1 MLFRTTWSIPL
12 TDTTAFID
20 MIGGVSGD
28 MLLGAMVAVG
38 LDLDELQAELDKFP
52 DRGYRLESSL
62 VNRGGLEAILVD
74 VVLDDE
80 GSRKR
85 TWDDFYSS
93 IAGSTLEDSD
103 KRSIKKIFD
112 ALAEAEASAHGGE
125 AGSTHLHELGT
136 VDTLVDVSSTVIGMR
151 LLGVE
156 KIHASA
162 FPVGMGSSSSSH
174 GSMGAT
180 SIATAAIYKAAGAP
194 MRAGGKQPI
203 GEAVTPTGAAIVA
216 SLAEFFPVEF
226 NADRIGYGAGQRN
239 PEGHA
244 NVVGLWIGE
253 GRSQWGRG
261 GSGRGRRGRPEVME
275 LETNID
281 DSTGEVLGY
290 VHEQLMELGALDVW
304 FTPIQMKKNRPA
316 TMLSVLV
323 KRDLVD
329 AAAELIL
336 KETSTLGVRRRP
348 VRRYEAEREVVTVDT
363 SLGKVPVKLKRIGDT
378 IAQAAPEYE
387 ACREIARETG
397 LPIAEVMRIVVNEAT
412 MRGSPWGG

>member
-1 MLFRTTWSIPL
+1 
-12 TDTTAFID
+12 

-38 LDLDELQAELDKFP
+38 LDLDELQVELDKFP
-52 DRGYRLESSL
+52 DRGFRLEKTL
-62 VNRGGLEAILVD
+62 VNRGGLEATLVD
-74 VVLDDE
+74 VVLDDDGE
-80 GSRKR
+80 RKR
-85 TWDDFYSS
+85 TWDDFYGS
-93 IAGSTLEDSD
+93 IANSTLEDSD
-103 KRSIKKIFD
+103 KRAIKRIFD
-112 ALAEAEASAHGGE
+112 TLAEAEAAAHGGD

-136 VDTLVDVSSTVIGMR
+136 VDTLVDVSSTVIGLR
-151 LLGVE
+151 LLGVD

-162 FPVGMGSSSSSH
+162 FPTGTGSSSSSH

-194 MRAGGKQPI
+194 VRAGGRQPV

-216 SLAEFFPVEF
+216 TLAEFMPVEF
-226 NADRIGYGAGQRN
+226 NAERIGYGAGQRN
-239 PEGHA
+239 PEAHA

-253 GRSQWGRG
+253 GRSRWGRG
-261 GSGRGRRGRPEVME
+261 GPGRRRPEVME

-290 VHEQLMELGALDVW
+290 VHEQLMEMGCLDVW

-323 KRDLVD
+323 GRDLVD

-348 VRRYEAEREVVTVDT
+348 VRRYEAERQIVNVDT
-363 SLGKVPVKLKRIGDT
+363 SLGVVPVKLKRIGDT

-387 ACREIARETG
+387 ACKKIALETG
-397 LPIAEVMRIVVNEAT
+397 LPLAEVMRVVVNEAT
-412 MRGSPWGG
+412 MRGSPWGS

>member
-1 MLFRTTWSIPL
+1 MSEL
-12 TDTTAFID
+12 TAYID
-20 MIGGVSGD
+20 MIGGASGD

-38 LDLDELQAELDKFP
+38 LDLDELQTELDKFP
-52 DRGYRLESSL
+52 DRGYRLEKTL

-74 VVLDDE
+74 VILDEDGE
-80 GSRKR
+80 RKR
-85 TWDDFYSS
+85 AWDDFYSS
-93 IAGSTLEDSD
+93 IADSTLQDSD
-103 KRSIKKIFD
+103 KRSIKRIFD
-112 ALAEAEASAHGGE
+112 ALAVAEAAAHGGE

-136 VDTLVDVSSTVIGMR
+136 VDTLVDISSTVIGMR

-162 FPVGMGSSSSSH
+162 FPTGTGSSGSSH
-174 GSMGAT
+174 GAMGAT
-180 SIATAAIYKAAGAP
+180 SIATAAIYKATGAP
-194 MRAGGKQPI
+194 VRAGGRQPV
-203 GEAVTPTGAAIVA
+203 GEAVTPTGAAIV
-216 SLAEFFPVEF
+216 STLAEFMPVEF
-226 NADRIGYGAGQRN
+226 NANKIGYGAGQRD
-239 PEGHA
+239 PDGHA

-253 GRSQWGRG
+253 GRNRW
-261 GSGRGRRGRPEVME
+261 GSGGPGRRRPEIME

-281 DSTGEVLGY
+281 DSPGEVLGY
-290 VHEQLMELGALDVW
+290 VHEQLMDMGCLDVW

-323 KRDLVD
+323 SRDLVD

-348 VRRYEAEREVVTVDT
+348 VRRYEAERQIVNVDT

-397 LPIAEVMRIVVNEAT
+397 LPLSEVIRIVVNEAT
-412 MRGSPWGG
+412 MRGSPWGE

>member
-1 MLFRTTWSIPL
+1 
-12 TDTTAFID
+12 

-38 LDLDELQAELDKFP
+38 LDLDELQGELDKFP
-52 DRGYRLESSL
+52 DRGYHLENSL
-62 VNRGGLEAILVD
+62 VNRGGIKATLVD
-74 VVLDDE
+74 VVLDDD
-80 GSRKR
+80 GDRKR

-93 IAGSTLEDSD
+93 IVDSSLEDSD
-103 KRSIKKIFD
+103 KRSIKRVFD
-112 ALAEAEASAHGGE
+112 TLAEAEAAAHGGD

-136 VDTLVDVSSTVIGMR
+136 VDTLVDISSTVIGMR
-151 LLGVE
+151 LLGVD

-162 FPVGMGSSSSSH
+162 FPTGTGSSSSSH

-180 SIATAAIYKAAGAP
+180 SIATAAIYKGAGAP
-194 MRAGGKQPI
+194 VRAGGKQPV

-216 SLAEFFPVEF
+216 TLATFDPVEF
-226 NADRIGYGAGQRN
+226 GAELIGYGAGQRN

-253 GRSQWGRG
+253 GRSRWGRG
-261 GSGRGRRGRPEVME
+261 GPGRRRPEVME

-281 DSTGEVLGY
+281 DSTGEILGY
-290 VHEQLMELGALDVW
+290 VHEQLMELGCLDVW

-323 KRDLVD
+323 GRHLVD

-348 VRRYEAEREVVTVDT
+348 VRRYEAERQVVNVDT
-363 SLGKVPVKLKRIGDT
+363 SLGKVPVKLKRIDDT
-378 IAQAAPEYE
+378 IAQAVPEYE
-387 ACREIARETG
+387 ACRKIARETG
-397 LPIAEVMRIVVNEAT
+397 LPLAEVMRIVVNEAT
-412 MRGSPWGG
+412 MRGSPWGA

>member
-1 MLFRTTWSIPL
+1 LSEI
-12 TDTTAFID
+12 TAYID

-38 LDLDELQAELDKFP
+38 LDLDELQTELDKFP
-52 DRGYRLESSL
+52 DRGYRLEQKL
-62 VNRGGLEAILVD
+62 VNRGGLKATLVD
-74 VVLDDE
+74 VVLDEDGE
-80 GSRKR
+80 RRR

-93 IAGSTLEDSD
+93 IVGSSLEDSD
-103 KRSIKKIFD
+103 KLSIKRVLD
-112 ALAEAEASAHGGE
+112 VLAEAEAAAHGGE

-136 VDTLVDVSSTVIGMR
+136 VDTLVDIASTVVGLR

-162 FPVGMGSSSSSH
+162 FPTGTGSSSSSH
-174 GSMGAT
+174 GMMGAT

-194 MRAGGKQPI
+194 VRAGERQPV
-203 GEAVTPTGAAIVA
+203 GEAVTPTGAAIVS
-216 SLAEFFPVEF
+216 SLASFTPIEFGVE
-226 NADRIGYGAGQRN
+226 RIGYGAGQRD

-244 NVVGLWIGE
+244 NVVGLWLGE
-253 GRSQWGRG
+253 GRSRWARG
-261 GSGRGRRGRPEVME
+261 GPDRPELME

-290 VHEQLMELGALDVW
+290 VHEQLMELGCLDVW

-323 KRDLVD
+323 SWDLMD

-348 VRRYEAEREVVTVDT
+348 VRRYEAERQMITVDT

-387 ACREIARETG
+387 ACREIARESG

-412 MRGSPWGG
+412 MRGSPWSS

>member
-1 MLFRTTWSIPL
+1 MIWRNPL
-12 TDTTAFID
+12 SDVTVFID

-52 DRGYRLESSL
+52 DRGYRLEKSI
-62 VNRGGLEAILVD
+62 VNRGGLEAMLVD
-74 VVLDDE
+74 VVLDEDGE
-80 GSRKR
+80 RKR

-93 IAGSTLEDSD
+93 IENSTLEDSD
-103 KRSIKKIFD
+103 KRAIKRIFD
-112 ALAEAEASAHGGE
+112 ALAEAEAAAHGGD

-136 VDTLVDVSSTVIGMR
+136 VDTLVDISSTVIGLR
-151 LLGVE
+151 LLGVD

-162 FPVGMGSSSSSH
+162 FPVGTGSSSSSH
-174 GSMGAT
+174 GAMGAT
-180 SIATAAIYKAAGAP
+180 SIATAEIFLRTGASV
-194 MRAGGKQPI
+194 RASGRQPI
-203 GEAVTPTGAAIVA
+203 GESVTPTGAAIVA
-216 SLAEFFPVEF
+216 TLAEFMPVEF
-226 NADRIGYGAGQRN
+226 NAERIGYGAGQRD
-239 PEGHA
+239 PEGYA

-253 GRSQWGRG
+253 GRSRWGRG
-261 GSGRGRRGRPEVME
+261 GSGRRRPEVME

-290 VHEQLMELGALDVW
+290 VHERLMELGALDVW

-323 KRDLVD
+323 GRDLVD
-329 AAAELIL
+329 AAAEVIL
-336 KETSTLGVRRRP
+336 KETSTLGVRRRS
-348 VRRYEAEREVVTVDT
+348 VHRYEAERQIVNVDT
-363 SLGKVPVKLKRIGDT
+363 SLGVVSVKLKRIGDT

-387 ACREIARETG
+387 ACKKIGLETG

-412 MRGSPWGG
+412 MRGSPWGS

>member
-1 MLFRTTWSIPL
+1 
-12 TDTTAFID
+12 

-38 LDLDELQAELDKFP
+38 LELDELQVELDKFP
-52 DRGYRLESSL
+52 DRGFRLEKTL
-62 VNRGGLEAILVD
+62 VNRGGLEATLVD
-74 VVLDDE
+74 VVLDDDGE
-80 GSRKR
+80 RRR
-85 TWDDFYSS
+85 TWDDFYGS
-93 IAGSTLEDSD
+93 IDSSTLEDPD
-103 KRSIKKIFD
+103 KRAIRRIFD
-112 ALAEAEASAHGGE
+112 TLAEAEAAAHGGE

-136 VDTLVDVSSTVIGMR
+136 VDTLVDISSTVIGLR
-151 LLGVE
+151 LLGVD

-162 FPVGMGSSSSSH
+162 FPTGTGSSGSSH
-174 GSMGAT
+174 GAMGAT
-180 SIATAAIYKAAGAP
+180 SIATAAIYKGAGAP
-194 MRAGGKQPI
+194 VRAGGRQPV

-216 SLAEFFPVEF
+216 TLAEFMPVEF
-226 NADRIGYGAGQRN
+226 NAERIGYGAGQRN

-244 NVVGLWIGE
+244 NVVGLWLGE
-253 GRSQWGRG
+253 GRSRWGRG
-261 GSGRGRRGRPEVME
+261 GPGRRRPEIME

-290 VHEQLMELGALDVW
+290 VHEQLMELGCLDVW

-323 KRDLVD
+323 GRDLVD

-348 VRRYEAEREVVTVDT
+348 VRRYEAERQIVNVDT
-363 SLGKVPVKLKRIGDT
+363 SLGVVPVKLKRIGDT

-387 ACREIARETG
+387 ACRKIAQETG
-397 LPIAEVMRIVVNEAT
+397 LPLAEVMRVVVNEAT
-412 MRGSPWGG
+412 MRGSPWGS

>member
-1 MLFRTTWSIPL
+1 MNTRIIPL
-12 TDTTAFID
+12 SDTTAFID

-38 LDLDELQAELDKFP
+38 LELDELQAELDKFP
-52 DRGYRLESSL
+52 DRGYRLEKTL
-62 VNRGGLEAILVD
+62 VNRGGLEATLVD
-74 VVLDDE
+74 VVLDEDGE
-80 GSRKR
+80 RKR
-85 TWDDFYSS
+85 TWDDFYGS
-93 IAGSTLEDSD
+93 IENSTLEDSD
-103 KRSIKKIFD
+103 KRAIKRIFD
-112 ALAEAEASAHGGE
+112 TLAEAEAAAHGGD

-136 VDTLVDVSSTVIGMR
+136 VDTLVDISSTVIGMR
-151 LLGVE
+151 LLGVD

-162 FPVGMGSSSSSH
+162 FPTGTGSSSSSH

-180 SIATAAIYKAAGAP
+180 SIAAAAIYKAAGAP
-194 MRAGGKQPI
+194 VRAGGRQPV

-216 SLAEFFPVEF
+216 TLAEFMPVEF

-239 PEGHA
+239 PDGHA

-253 GRSQWGRG
+253 GRSRWGRG
-261 GSGRGRRGRPEVME
+261 GPGRRRPEVME

-290 VHEQLMELGALDVW
+290 VHEQLMELGCLDVW

-323 KRDLVD
+323 RRDLVD

-348 VRRYEAEREVVTVDT
+348 VRRYEAERQVVNVDT
-363 SLGKVPVKLKRIGDT
+363 SLGVVPVKLKRIGDT

-387 ACREIARETG
+387 ACKKIALETG
-397 LPIAEVMRIVVNEAT
+397 LPLAEVMRVVVNEAT
-412 MRGSPWGG
+412 MRGSPWGE

>member
-1 MLFRTTWSIPL
+1 MIWRNPL
-12 TDTTAFID
+12 SDVTAFID

-52 DRGYRLESSL
+52 DRGYRLEKSL
-62 VNRGGLEAILVD
+62 VNRGGLEAMLVD
-74 VVLDDE
+74 VVLDEDGE
-80 GSRKR
+80 RKR

-93 IAGSTLEDSD
+93 IENSTLEDSD
-103 KRSIKKIFD
+103 KRAIKRIFD
-112 ALAEAEASAHGGE
+112 ALAEAEAAAHGGD

-136 VDTLVDVSSTVIGMR
+136 VDTLVDIASTVIGLR
-151 LLGVE
+151 LLGVD

-162 FPVGMGSSSSSH
+162 FPVGTGSSSSSH
-174 GSMGAT
+174 GAMGAT
-180 SIATAAIYKAAGAP
+180 SIATAAIYLRTGAP
-194 MRAGGKQPI
+194 VRAGGRQPV

-216 SLAEFFPVEF
+216 TLAEFMPVEF
-226 NADRIGYGAGQRN
+226 NAERIGYGAGQRD

-253 GRSQWGRG
+253 GRSRWGRG
-261 GSGRGRRGRPEVME
+261 GPGRRRPEVME

-290 VHEQLMELGALDVW
+290 VHERLMELGALDVW

-323 KRDLVD
+323 GRDLVD
-329 AAAELIL
+329 AAAEVIL
-336 KETSTLGVRRRP
+336 KETSTLGVRRRS
-348 VRRYEAEREVVTVDT
+348 VRRYEAERQIVNVDT
-363 SLGKVPVKLKRIGDT
+363 SLGVVPVKLKRIGDT

-387 ACREIARETG
+387 ACKKIAFETG

-412 MRGSPWGG
+412 MRGSPWGS

>member
-1 MLFRTTWSIPL
+1 
-12 TDTTAFID
+12 

-38 LDLDELQAELDKFP
+38 LELDELQAELDKFP
-52 DRGYRLESSL
+52 DRGYRLEKTL
-62 VNRGGLEAILVD
+62 VNRGGLEATLVD
-74 VVLDDE
+74 VVLGEDGE
-80 GSRKR
+80 RKR
-85 TWDDFYSS
+85 TWDDFYGS
-93 IAGSTLEDSD
+93 IADSTLEDSD
-103 KRSIKKIFD
+103 KRAIKRVFD
-112 ALAEAEASAHGGE
+112 TLAEAEAAAHGGD
-125 AGSTHLHELGT
+125 AGETHLHELGT
-136 VDTLVDVSSTVIGMR
+136 VDTLIDISSTVIGMR
-151 LLGVE
+151 LLGVD
-156 KIHASA
+156 KIYASA
-162 FPVGMGSSSSSH
+162 FPTGIGSSSSSH

-180 SIATAAIYKAAGAP
+180 SIATAAIYKAADAP
-194 MRAGGKQPI
+194 VRAGGRQPV

-216 SLAEFFPVEF
+216 TLAEFMPVEF
-226 NADRIGYGAGQRN
+226 IADRIEYGAGQRN

-253 GRSQWGRG
+253 SRPRWGRG
-261 GSGRGRRGRPEVME
+261 GPGRRRPEVME

-290 VHEQLMELGALDVW
+290 VHEQLMELGCLDVW

-323 KRDLVD
+323 GRDLVD

-348 VRRYEAEREVVTVDT
+348 VRRYEAERQVVNVDT
-363 SLGKVPVKLKRIGDT
+363 SLGVVPVKLKRIGDT

-387 ACREIARETG
+387 ACKKIALETG
-397 LPIAEVMRIVVNEAT
+397 LPLAEVMRVVVNEAT
-412 MRGSPWGG
+412 MRGSPWGS

>member
-1 MLFRTTWSIPL
+1 MNPL
-12 TDTTAFID
+12 SDTTAFID

-38 LDLDELQAELDKFP
+38 LELDELQAELDKFP
-52 DRGYRLESSL
+52 DRGYRLEKTL
-62 VNRGGLEAILVD
+62 VNRGGLEATLVD
-74 VVLDDE
+74 VVLDEDGE
-80 GSRKR
+80 RKR
-85 TWDDFYSS
+85 TWDDFYGS
-93 IAGSTLEDSD
+93 IENSTLEDSD
-103 KRSIKKIFD
+103 KRAIKRIFD
-112 ALAEAEASAHGGE
+112 TLAEAEAAAHGGD

-136 VDTLVDVSSTVIGMR
+136 VDTLVDISSTVIGMR
-151 LLGVE
+151 LLGVD

-162 FPVGMGSSSSSH
+162 FPTGTGSSSSSH

-180 SIATAAIYKAAGAP
+180 SIAAAAIYKAAGAP
-194 MRAGGKQPI
+194 VRAGGRQPV

-216 SLAEFFPVEF
+216 TLAEFMPVEF
-226 NADRIGYGAGQRN
+226 NTDRIGYGAGQRN
-239 PEGHA
+239 PDGHA

-253 GRSQWGRG
+253 RRSRWGRG
-261 GSGRGRRGRPEVME
+261 GPGRRRPKVME

-290 VHEQLMELGALDVW
+290 VHEQLMELGCLDVW

-323 KRDLVD
+323 RRDLVD

-348 VRRYEAEREVVTVDT
+348 VRRYEAERQVVNVDT
-363 SLGKVPVKLKRIGDT
+363 SLGVVPVKLKRIGDT

-387 ACREIARETG
+387 ACKKIALETG
-397 LPIAEVMRIVVNEAT
+397 LPLAEVMRVVVNEAT
-412 MRGSPWGG
+412 MRGSPWGE

>member
-1 MLFRTTWSIPL
+1 MIWRNPL
-12 TDTTAFID
+12 SDVTAFID

-52 DRGYRLESSL
+52 DRGYRLEKSL
-62 VNRGGLEAILVD
+62 VNRGGLEAMLVD
-74 VVLDDE
+74 VVLDEDGE
-80 GSRKR
+80 RKR

-93 IAGSTLEDSD
+93 IENSTLEDSD
-103 KRSIKKIFD
+103 KRAIKRIFD
-112 ALAEAEASAHGGE
+112 ALAEAEAAAHGGD

-136 VDTLVDVSSTVIGMR
+136 VDTLVDISSTVIGLR
-151 LLGVE
+151 LLGVD

-162 FPVGMGSSSSSH
+162 FPVGTGSSSSSH
-174 GSMGAT
+174 GVMGAT
-180 SIATAAIYKAAGAP
+180 SIATAAIYLRTGAP
-194 MRAGGKQPI
+194 VRAGGRQPV

-216 SLAEFFPVEF
+216 TLAEFMPVEF
-226 NADRIGYGAGQRN
+226 NAERIGYGAGQRD
-239 PEGHA
+239 PEGYA

-253 GRSQWGRG
+253 GRSRWGRG
-261 GSGRGRRGRPEVME
+261 GPGRRRPEVME

-290 VHEQLMELGALDVW
+290 VHERLMELGALDVW

-323 KRDLVD
+323 GRDLVD
-329 AAAELIL
+329 AAAEVIL
-336 KETSTLGVRRRP
+336 KETSTLGVRRRS
-348 VRRYEAEREVVTVDT
+348 VRRYEAERQIVNVDT
-363 SLGKVPVKLKRIGDT
+363 SLGVVPVKLKRIGDT

-387 ACREIARETG
+387 ACKKIALETG

-412 MRGSPWGG
+412 MRGSPWGS

>member
-1 MLFRTTWSIPL
+1 
-12 TDTTAFID
+12 

-38 LDLDELQAELDKFP
+38 LDLDDLQAELDKFP
-52 DRGYRLESSL
+52 DRGYRLEKSL
-62 VNRGGLEAILVD
+62 VNRGGLEATLVD
-74 VVLDDE
+74 VVLDGDGE
-80 GSRKR
+80 RKR
-85 TWDDFYSS
+85 TWDDFYGS
-93 IAGSTLEDSD
+93 IAASTLEDSD
-103 KRSIKKIFD
+103 KRAIKRIFD
-112 ALAEAEASAHGGE
+112 TLAEAEAAAHGGD

-136 VDTLVDVSSTVIGMR
+136 VDTLVDVSSTVIGLR
-151 LLGVE
+151 LLGVD

-162 FPVGMGSSSSSH
+162 FPTGTGSSSSSH

-180 SIATAAIYKAAGAP
+180 SIATAEIYKAAGAP
-194 MRAGGKQPI
+194 VRAGGRQPV

-216 SLAEFFPVEF
+216 TLAEFVPVEF
-226 NADRIGYGAGQRN
+226 NAERIGYGAGQRN

-253 GRSQWGRG
+253 GRSRWGRG
-261 GSGRGRRGRPEVME
+261 GPGSRRPEVME

-323 KRDLVD
+323 GRDLVD

-348 VRRYEAEREVVTVDT
+348 VRRYEAERQIVNVDT
-363 SLGKVPVKLKRIGDT
+363 SLGVVPVKLKRIGDT

-387 ACREIARETG
+387 ACKKIALETG
-397 LPIAEVMRIVVNEAT
+397 LPLAEVMRVVVNEAT
-412 MRGSPWGG
+412 MRGSPWGS

>member
-1 MLFRTTWSIPL
+1 MIWRNPL
-12 TDTTAFID
+12 SDVTAFID

-52 DRGYRLESSL
+52 DRGYRLEKSL
-62 VNRGGLEAILVD
+62 VNRGGLEAMLVD
-74 VVLDDE
+74 VVLDEDGE
-80 GSRKR
+80 RKR

-93 IAGSTLEDSD
+93 IENSTLEDSD
-103 KRSIKKIFD
+103 KRAIKRIFD
-112 ALAEAEASAHGGE
+112 ALAEAEAAVHGGD

-136 VDTLVDVSSTVIGMR
+136 VDTLVDISSTVIGLR
-151 LLGVE
+151 LLGVD

-162 FPVGMGSSSSSH
+162 FPVGTGSSSSSH
-174 GSMGAT
+174 GVMGAT
-180 SIATAAIYKAAGAP
+180 SIATAAIYLRTGAP
-194 MRAGGKQPI
+194 VRAGGRQPV

-216 SLAEFFPVEF
+216 TLAEFMPVEF
-226 NADRIGYGAGQRN
+226 NADRIGYGAGQRD

-253 GRSQWGRG
+253 GRSRWGRG
-261 GSGRGRRGRPEVME
+261 GPGRRRPEVME

-290 VHEQLMELGALDVW
+290 VHERLMELGALDVW

-323 KRDLVD
+323 GRDLVD
-329 AAAELIL
+329 AAAEVIL
-336 KETSTLGVRRRP
+336 KETSTLGVRRRS
-348 VRRYEAEREVVTVDT
+348 VRRYEAERQIVNVDT
-363 SLGKVPVKLKRIGDT
+363 SLGVVPVKLKRIGDT

-387 ACREIARETG
+387 ACKKIALETG

-412 MRGSPWGG
+412 MRGSPWGS

>member
-1 MLFRTTWSIPL
+1 
-12 TDTTAFID
+12 

-52 DRGYRLESSL
+52 DRGFRLEKSL
-62 VNRGGLEAILVD
+62 VNRGGLEATLVD
-74 VVLDDE
+74 VVLDDD

-85 TWDDFYSS
+85 RWDNFYSS
-93 IAGSTLEDSD
+93 IASSSLQDSD
-103 KRSIKKIFD
+103 KRGIKRIFD
-112 ALAEAEASAHGGE
+112 VLAEAEASAHGGE
-125 AGSTHLHELGT
+125 AGTTHLHELGT
-136 VDTLVDVSSTVIGMR
+136 VDTLVDVASTVIGMR

-162 FPVGMGSSSSSH
+162 FPVGTGSSSSSH

-180 SIATAAIYKAAGAP
+180 SIATAAIYKASGAP
-194 MRAGGKQPI
+194 VRAGGKQPI

-261 GSGRGRRGRPEVME
+261 GPGRRRPEVME

-290 VHEQLMELGALDVW
+290 VHEQLMELGCLDVW

-336 KETSTLGVRRRP
+336 RETSTLGVRRRP
-348 VRRYEAEREVVTVDT
+348 VRRYEAERQIITVDT

-412 MRGSPWGG
+412 MRGSPWSG